1 MQHILALWQSLP
13 LRRRALF
20 VGTAA
25 AVLMGVAILY
35 SFASRPSM
43 ALLYSGLEGSSA
55 GEVLA
60 ALDQAGA
67 QYQVRGSAIYVEAA
81 RRDSLRM
88 SLASEGLPANAGTGY
103 ELLDSMSGF
112 GTTSQMFDVAYW
124 RAKEGELARTITTGL
139 GVRAARVHIATPAA
153 QGLRARTK
161 PSASVTV
168 SPRTGA
174 LDEKQAR
181 ALRYMV
187 ASAVPG
193 MAPEDVAVIDA
204 TTGLLIAAETG
215 DAGRGEDRQEALR
228 KNVERLLE
236 ARVGAGNAV
245 VELTLDTVTE
255 REAITE
261 RRIDPQGRVA
271 ISTDTE
277 EKSAA
282 SKESADGAVT
292 VASNLPQGDTAKGA
306 GLQNQNSETR
316 ERVNF
321 EVSETTREI
330 LRAPG
335 AVKRITVAVLV
346 NATSA
351 TGSDGPTAM
360 QPRGDEELAT
370 LQELVASAVGF
381 DAARGDVITLK
392 SLPFEKAPVA
402 GTEVASLTLLDRI
415 DLMTVI
421 QIASV
426 ALVTLIL
433 GLFVLRPILAARPGR
448 PLGLP
453 APAAAA
459 ALAPGTAL
467 TGEIY
472 DRDAFA
478 PNLPGPADPARG
490 LAPTQRTAE
499 PASAD
504 PVNRL
509 RSLVAERQS
518 ETVEV
523 LRSWIDSGDEVRT

>member
-25 AVLMGVAILY
+25 AVIAGVVILY

-43 ALLYSGLEGSSA
+43 ALLYSGLDGSAA

-60 ALDQAGA
+60 ALDQQGA
-67 QYQVRGSAIYVEAA
+67 QYQVRGTAIYVESA
-81 RRDSLRM
+81 RRNSLRM

-139 GVRAARVHIATPAA
+139 GLRAARVHIATPSA
-153 QGLRARTK
+153 QGLRARSK

-168 SPRTGA
+168 SPRAGA
-174 LDEKQAR
+174 LAEKQAR

-193 MAPEDVAVIDA
+193 MAPEDVSVIDG
-204 TTGLLIAAETG
+204 TTGLLIAADTA
-215 DAGRGEDRQEALR
+215 DAGQSDDRQEALR
-228 KNVERLLE
+228 QNVERLLE
-236 ARVGAGNAV
+236 ARVGAGNAI
-245 VELTLDTVTE
+245 VELSLDTVTE

-277 EKSAA
+277 EKSAT
-282 SKESADGAVT
+282 SKEAADGAVT
-292 VASNLPQGDTAKGA
+292 VASNLPEGDAAQGSGSQDQK
-306 GLQNQNSETR
+306 SETR

-330 LRAPG
+330 LRTPG
-335 AVKRITVAVLV
+335 AIKRITVAVLV
-346 NATSA
+346 NATSTTDA
-351 TGSDGPTAM
+351 NGQVTV
-360 QPRGDEELAT
+360 QPRAEEELSA

-381 DAARGDVITLK
+381 DKDRGDVITLK
-392 SLPFEKAPVA
+392 SLQFDNAPVT
-402 GTEVASLTLLDRI
+402 GTEVAPLSMLDRI

-426 ALVTLIL
+426 AIVTLIL
-433 GLFVLRPILAARPGR
+433 GLFVLRPILQSRPG
-448 PLGLP
+448 PALGLP
-453 APAAAA
+453 SPTPAPA
-459 ALAPGTAL
+459 TAL
-467 TGEIY
+467 TGEID
-472 DRDAFA
+472 DREYF
-478 PNLPGPADPARG
+478 PTSLPMVADTARG
-490 LAPTQRTAE
+490 LGAPQSLTE
-499 PASAD
+499 PAQTDA
-504 PVNRL
+504 VGRL

-523 LRSWIDSGDEVRT
+523 LRNWIDSAEEART

>member
-1 MQHILALWQSLP
+1 MQHIFVLWQTLP

-25 AVLMGVAILY
+25 AVLMGIAILY

-60 ALDQAGA
+60 ALDQQGA

-88 SLASEGLPANAGTGY
+88 SLASEGLPANAGSGY

-139 GVRAARVHIATPAA
+139 GLRAARVHIASTSA

-168 SPRTGA
+168 SPRAGTLA
-174 LDEKQAR
+174 EKQAR

-193 MAPEDVAVIDA
+193 MAPEDVSVIDG
-204 TTGLLIAAETG
+204 TTGLLIAAETVDGGQG
-215 DAGRGEDRQEALR
+215 DDRQSALR
-228 KNVERLLE
+228 QNVERLLE
-236 ARVGAGNAV
+236 ARVGAGNAI
-245 VELTLDTVTE
+245 VEVSLDTVTE

-261 RRIDPQGRVA
+261 RRIDPAGRVA

-277 EKSAA
+277 EKSGS
-282 SKESADGAVT
+282 SKEGAEGAVT
-292 VASNLPQGDTAKGA
+292 VASNLPEGDAAKGSA
-306 GLQNQNSETR
+306 SQNQNSETR

-321 EVSETTREI
+321 EVSQTTREI

-335 AVKRITVAVLV
+335 AVKRITVAVLL
-346 NATSA
+346 NATTTTDASGQ
-351 TGSDGPTAM
+351 TNT
-360 QPRGDEELAT
+360 QPRNEEELAA

-381 DAARGDVITLK
+381 DKDRGDVITLK
-392 SLPFEKAPVA
+392 SLPFESVA
-402 GTEVASLTLLDRI
+402 VTGTEAASLTMLDRV
-415 DLMTVI
+415 DLMTLI

-426 ALVTLIL
+426 AIVTLIL
-433 GLFVLRPILAARPGR
+433 GLFVLRPILASRPG
-448 PLGLP
+448 PALGLP
-453 APAAAA
+453 SPTPAPAR
-459 ALAPGTAL
+459 TL
-467 TGEIY
+467 TGEID
-472 DRDAFA
+472 DRDFFPSALPLIADAALTA
-478 PNLPGPADPARG
+478 PHSLVGLPG
-490 LAPTQRTAE
+490 
-499 PASAD
+499 D
-504 PVNRL
+504 PVGRL
-509 RSLVAERQS
+509 RSLVSDRQS

-523 LRSWIDSGDEVRT
+523 LRNWIDTSNGEARA

>member
-1 MQHILALWQSLP
+1 MQDIFALWQALP
-13 LRRRALF
+13 LRRRAIF
-20 VGTAA
+20 IGTAA
-25 AVLMGVAILY
+25 AVIVGLAILY
-35 SFASRPSM
+35 SFASRPAM

-60 ALDQAGA
+60 ALDQQGA

-81 RRDSLRM
+81 QRDSLRM
-88 SLASEGLPANAGTGY
+88 SLAAEGLPANSGSGY
-103 ELLDSMSGF
+103 ELLDSLSGF

-139 GVRAARVHIATPAA
+139 GLRAARVHIATPSA

-174 LDEKQAR
+174 LAEKQAR
-181 ALRYMV
+181 ALRYLV
-187 ASAVPG
+187 ASAIPG
-193 MAPEDVAVIDA
+193 MAPEDVSVIDG
-204 TTGLLIAAETG
+204 TTGLLLAA
-215 DAGRGEDRQEALR
+215 DNAAGQTDDRAESLR
-228 KNVERLLE
+228 QNVERLLE
-236 ARVGAGNAV
+236 ARVGAGNAI
-245 VELTLDTVTE
+245 VEVSLDTVTE

-277 EKSAA
+277 EKSAQ
-282 SKESADGAVT
+282 SKDGADGSVT
-292 VASNLPQGDTAKGA
+292 VASNLPQGDAAQGSSS
-306 GLQNQNSETR
+306 QNQNSETR

-321 EVSETTREI
+321 EVSETTREV
-330 LRAPG
+330 LRVPG

-346 NATSA
+346 NGTTAPGADAQATIE
-351 TGSDGPTAM
+351 
-360 QPRGDEELAT
+360 PRGAEELAA

-392 SLPFEKAPVA
+392 SLPFEDIKAS
-402 GTEVASLTLLDRI
+402 GTEAPSLSLIDRI

-433 GLFVLRPILAARPGR
+433 GLFVLRPILVSRPGR

-453 APAAAA
+453 SPAPASG
-459 ALAPGTAL
+459 PIAL
-467 TGEIY
+467 TGEID
-472 DRDAFA
+472 DRDDVQSTRSPA
-478 PNLPGPADPARG
+478 PALG
-490 LAPTQRTAE
+490 LAGPQGQHPVGST
-499 PASAD
+499 D
-504 PVNRL
+504 PVGLL
-509 RSLVAERQS
+509 RSLVAERQT

-523 LRSWIDSGDEVRT
+523 LRNWIDSPQNEART

>member
-35 SFASRPSM
+35 SFAARPSM

-60 ALDQAGA
+60 ALDQRGVP
-67 QYQVRGSAIYVEAA
+67 YQVRGAAIYVEAGQ
-81 RRDSLRM
+81 RDSLRM
-88 SLASEGLPANAGTGY
+88 ALASDGLPANAGTGY
-103 ELLDSMSGF
+103 ELLDTMSGF

-139 GVRAARVHIATPAA
+139 GLRTARVHIATPTA
-153 QGLRARTK
+153 QGLRARTRS
-161 PSASVTV
+161 SASVTV
-168 SPRTGA
+168 SPRAGA
-174 LDEKQAR
+174 FTEKQAR
-181 ALRYMV
+181 ALRYLV

-193 MAPEDVAVIDA
+193 MAPEDVSVIDA
-204 TTGLLIAAETG
+204 TTGLLIAADSAT
-215 DAGRGEDRQEALR
+215 AGQSDEREEALR
-228 KNVERLLE
+228 QNVERLLE
-236 ARVGAGNAV
+236 ARVGAGNAI
-245 VELTLDTVTE
+245 VEVSLDTVTE

-277 EKSAA
+277 EKSAT
-282 SKESADGAVT
+282 SKEAADGAVT
-292 VASNLPQGDTAKGA
+292 VASNLPEGDSAKGA
-306 GLQNQNSETR
+306 GSQNQNSQTR

-321 EVSETTREI
+321 EVSQTTREV

-335 AVKRITVAVLV
+335 AVKRLTVAVLV
-346 NATSA
+346 NAGAATDANGQTSV
-351 TGSDGPTAM
+351 
-360 QPRGDEELAT
+360 QPRAEEELAA
-370 LQELVASAVGF
+370 LKELVASAVGF
-381 DAARGDVITLK
+381 DEARGDVITLK
-392 SLPFEKAPVA
+392 SLPFEAVQPV
-402 GTEVASLTLLDRI
+402 GSEASTLTLLDRI

-433 GLFVLRPILAARPGR
+433 GLFVLRPILASGSGR

-453 APAAAA
+453 SPAPTT
-459 ALAPGTAL
+459 GSGAL
-467 TGEIY
+467 TGEID
-472 DRDAFA
+472 DRTDF
-478 PNLPGPADPARG
+478 PGTLPTLADPARG
-490 LAPTQRTAE
+490 LAAPLAITPE
-499 PASAD
+499 PGAD
-504 PVNRL
+504 PVDRL
-509 RSLVAERQS
+509 RALVAERQS

-523 LRSWIDSGDEVRT
+523 LRSWIDGSGGEART

>member
-1 MQHILALWQSLP
+1 VQHILDLWQSLP

-20 VGTAA
+20 IGTAA

-60 ALDQAGA
+60 ALDQQGA
-67 QYQVRGSAIYVEAA
+67 QYQVRGAAIYVEAA
-81 RRDSLRM
+81 QRDSLRM

-139 GVRAARVHIATPAA
+139 GLRSARVHIATPSA

-168 SPRTGA
+168 SPRTGT
-174 LDEKQAR
+174 LTEKQAR

-193 MAPEDVAVIDA
+193 MAPEDVSVIDA
-204 TTGLLIAAETG
+204 TTGLLIAADTG
-215 DAGRGEDRQEALR
+215 EDGLGNDRQEALR
-228 KNVERLLE
+228 QNVERLLE
-236 ARVGAGNAV
+236 ARVGAGNAI
-245 VELTLDTVTE
+245 VEVSLDTVTE

-277 EKSAA
+277 EKSGS
-282 SKESADGAVT
+282 SKEGADGAVT
-292 VASNLPQGDTAKGA
+292 VASNLPEGDAAKGS
-306 GLQNQNSETR
+306 GSQNQNSETR

-321 EVSETTREI
+321 EVSQTTREI

-351 TGSDGPTAM
+351 TDANGQTTL
-360 QPRGDEELAT
+360 QPRGEEELAT

-381 DAARGDVITLK
+381 DKDRGDVITLK
-392 SLPFEKAPVA
+392 SLPFESVPVV
-402 GTEVASLTLLDRI
+402 GTEAASLSILDRI

-426 ALVTLIL
+426 AIVTLIL
-433 GLFVLRPILAARPGR
+433 GLFVLRPILAARSDQ

-453 APAAAA
+453 SPASDPAP
-459 ALAPGTAL
+459 AL
-467 TGEIY
+467 TGVIDEGDFFPTALPIAA
-472 DRDAFA
+472 DTALMA
-478 PNLPGPADPARG
+478 PQAMG
-490 LAPTQRTAE
+490 
-499 PASAD
+499 SSD
-504 PVNRL
+504 PVERL
-509 RSLVAERQS
+509 RSLVADRQS

-523 LRSWIDSGDEVRT
+523 LRNWIDGSNGEARA